1 MVLPLALA
9 VSGCAHH
16 ERDGFNNQGFSP
28 LPANTANQTA
38 RPPVALSAPSLII
51 TPETRVSG
59 KVAMVNTGGRFVVL
73 NFPIGHLPAIDQQLN
88 IYHGGL
94 KVGEVKV
101 CGPQRDDNIVGDITK
116 GSAQVGDEVRE
127 Q

>member
-1 MVLPLALA
+1 MILPLALA
-9 VSGCAHH
+9 MSGCAHH
-16 ERDGFNNQGFSP
+16 ERDGFSTQGFSP
-28 LPANTANQTA
+28 LPAGTPNQA
-38 RPPVALSAPSLII
+38 VRSAVPLSAPSLII
-51 TPETRVSG
+51 TPETRISG

-88 IYHGGL
+88 IYHEGL

-116 GSAQVGDEVRE
+116 GSAQSGDEVRE